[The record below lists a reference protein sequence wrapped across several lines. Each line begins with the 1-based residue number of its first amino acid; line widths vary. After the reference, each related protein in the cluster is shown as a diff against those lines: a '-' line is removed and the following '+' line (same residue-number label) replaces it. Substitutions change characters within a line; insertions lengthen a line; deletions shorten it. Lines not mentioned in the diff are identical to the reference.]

1 MLGTKI
7 YKIKTREI
15 VNEEGKKITESY
27 NYSHTQEFCDE
38 YSQLADYCNAN
49 GLVIEDKGEYYEAV
63 LPPAPPE
70 PTEREL
76 LERER
81 ATLQAWLNAH
91 DYIGTKIA
99 TGRATIEE
107 YAEEIA
113 EMRVKADRIDEIR
126 SLLDEYSA
134 N

>member
-7 YKIKTREI
+7 YKIKEREI
-15 VNEEGKKITESY
+15 VTEEGVVAIEYY
-27 NYSHTQEFCDE
+27 NYNHTQEFCDE
-38 YSQLADYCNAN
+38 YSKLAEWCNQN
-49 GLVIEDKGEYYEAV
+49 GATIEDKGEYYEAV

-81 ATLQAWLNAH
+81 AELQSWLSAH

-99 TGRATIEE
+99 TGRATIED
-107 YAEEIA
+107 YADEIA
-113 EMRVKADRIDEIR
+113 EMRVKADRIDEIN
-126 SLLDEYSA
+126 SLLEGM
-134 N
+134 

>member
-7 YKIKTREI
+7 YKIKEREI
-15 VNEEGKKITESY
+15 ATEEGKKITESY
-27 NYSHTQEFCDE
+27 NYNWTQEFCDE
-38 YSQLADYCNAN
+38 YSALADYCNN
-49 GLVIEDKGEYYEAV
+49 HGLTIEDKGDYYEAV

-81 ATLQAWLNAH
+81 AELQAWLNAH

-99 TGRATIEE
+99 TGRATVED

-113 EMRVKADRIDEIR
+113 EMKVKADRIDEID
-126 SLLDEYSA
+126 SLLEGM
-134 N
+134 

>member
-7 YKIKTREI
+7 YKIKTREV
-15 VNEEGKKITESY
+15 VNEEGKKVVEQYHY
-27 NYSHTQEFCDE
+27 NWTQEFCDE
-38 YSQLADYCNAN
+38 YSKLAEWCNQN
-49 GLVIEDKGEYYEAV
+49 GYTIEDKGEYYEAV

-70 PTEREL
+70 PTEKEL

-81 ATLQAWLNAH
+81 AELQAWLTAH

-99 TGRATIEE
+99 TGRATIED

-113 EMRVKADRIDEIR
+113 DMKIKADRIDEID
-126 SLLDEYSA
+126 SLLEGM
-134 N
+134 